1 VQVGGNRRQGGV
13 QDGGVQHLHEDG
25 DGHQKRQPARGR
37 VGGVHRKAGRKRAVI
52 IAIPFVFH
60 TASPGFPPHLRHEI
74 HHAACNAVFSSVFAR
89 PLWAAASAPAA
100 FSVVFYEASN
110 APVFFFCGFGK
121 CSKIAPVCEI
131 VIFL

>member
-1 VQVGGNRRQGGV
+1 
-13 QDGGVQHLHEDG
+13 LHYEI
-25 DGHQKRQPARGR
+25 PYAAR
-37 VGGVHRKAGRKRAVI
+37 
-52 IAIPFVFH
+52 
-60 TASPGFPPHLRHEI
+60 
-74 HHAACNAVFSSVFAR
+74 NAVFSGVFAR